1 MLTSPTLKL
10 EKILVSV
17 ILLIEKLRSL
27 SVPDIALKV
36 YPANL

>member
-36 YPANL
+36 YPAYL